1 MSIAQDAAQ
10 KWKWVKAVIEWF
22 LAFLIAAIIVVVG
35 AGIVW
40 LLDTFLD
47 TMPKI
52 FMVLFVLLM
61 ADATLIYYIIWG

>member
-1 MSIAQDAAQ
+1 M
-10 KWKWVKAVIEWF
+10 KAMIEWF

-47 TMPKI
+47 IMPKLLL